1 MSSFHLSTVRSSKC
15 TLCVWV
21 KVIDYCIVDIDIV
34 CAQLAN
40 ARNAMPMLMDL
51 NQFDRSDTHTHT
63 HTIDHRHFESVR
75 CSWLRSIL
83 LAERS
88 AEDNISGMFL
98 NGHSWLAIGNKT
110 NTRMQSTLPVK
121 NRSNIEERLVF
132 RTKQMLIF
140 VEVYLFKARLVV
152 HLVVCSFN
160 LSHSLSSLINQ
171 HFKALLSI

>member
-1 MSSFHLSTVRSSKC
+1 
-15 TLCVWV
+15 
-21 KVIDYCIVDIDIV
+21 
-34 CAQLAN
+34 
-40 ARNAMPMLMDL
+40 
-51 NQFDRSDTHTHT
+51 
-63 HTIDHRHFESVR
+63 
-75 CSWLRSIL
+75 
-83 LAERS
+83 
-88 AEDNISGMFL
+88 
-98 NGHSWLAIGNKT
+98 
-110 NTRMQSTLPVK
+110 MQSTLPVK